1 MADTLL
7 IAGTRKGLVLARGR
21 AGSWETEPLQL
32 PMQAVYAVGVDTR
45 GAGAPRLFAGATSE
59 HWGPT
64 VLRSDDLGR
73 SWREPERAP
82 VAFPERTGAA
92 LGRVWQIQPG
102 PADQPGVVYAGTEP
116 TALFRSEDGGRTF
129 ELNEALW
136 DHPHR
141 PEWAPGFGGQ
151 ALHTIVPYPG
161 DPERM
166 LVAMSTGG
174 VYRTVDGGRSWDPAN
189 SGIKATFLPEP
200 DQYPEFGQCVHKV
213 APDAGDPDRLYLQNH
228 NGVYRSTDWGQS
240 WTEAAK
246 GLPAEFGFSVAA
258 DARRPGRAYLFPL
271 TSDEFRFAPDFR
283 RRVYRTDDG
292 GEDWRELSEGLPVE
306 DFYSLVLRDAMCT
319 DDGEPA
325 GAYFGTRTGEL
336 YACADD
342 RWTTVATGLPDVLSV
357 RAVVLD

>member
-73 SWREPERAP
+73 NWQEPERAP

-141 PEWAPGFGGQ
+141 P
-151 ALHTIVPYPG
+151 
-161 DPERM
+161 
-166 LVAMSTGG
+166 
-174 VYRTVDGGRSWDPAN
+174 
-189 SGIKATFLPEP
+189 
-200 DQYPEFGQCVHKV
+200 
-213 APDAGDPDRLYLQNH
+213 
-228 NGVYRSTDWGQS
+228 
-240 WTEAAK
+240 
-246 GLPAEFGFSVAA
+246 
-258 DARRPGRAYLFPL
+258 
-271 TSDEFRFAPDFR
+271 
-283 RRVYRTDDG
+283 
-292 GEDWRELSEGLPVE
+292 
-306 DFYSLVLRDAMCT
+306 
-319 DDGEPA
+319 
-325 GAYFGTRTGEL
+325 
-336 YACADD
+336 
-342 RWTTVATGLPDVLSV
+342 
-357 RAVVLD
+357 